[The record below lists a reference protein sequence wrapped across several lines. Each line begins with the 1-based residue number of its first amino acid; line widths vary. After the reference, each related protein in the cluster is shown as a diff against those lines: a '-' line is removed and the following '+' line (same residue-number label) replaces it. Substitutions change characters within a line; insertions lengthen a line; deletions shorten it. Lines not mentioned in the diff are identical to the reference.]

1 MPETLRSSSL
11 LATPSNTGEGEGSE
25 RGGEPGAGFSLAAA
39 VTCLLSPEGAAGA
52 HFPPRML
59 PWVEVVR
66 ATRRY
71 PVVSAGK
78 VGNLGF
84 HKESGCRNG
93 DGSSRNFDIKEGW
106 VVRKSWY

>member
-52 HFPPRML
+52 HFPSRML
-59 PWVEVVR
+59 PWVEVAR
-66 ATRRY
+66 AIRNCH
-71 PVVSAGK
+71 VVSAGQ
-78 VGNLGF
+78 VGNLGV
-84 HKESGCRNG
+84 HKESECQNG
-93 DGSSRNFDIKEGW
+93 SGGSSNFDIKEGW
-106 VVRKSWY
+106 VVRES